1 MSQPDASPPY
11 RFGPADRQLLSA
23 IRRHDQGLRALLC
36 TLARYGVRLRV
47 QEPARA
53 SAWLDE
59 LAGHPVFKGGQ
70 FLFDLLEWEDFMLDG
85 EPPAPLDTA
94 ELQQAWAR
102 LAGLLRNLGAGLDM
116 MALDPAPP
124 AAAMSAADLP
134 ALESGFYLYQ
144 DVLLGGLALL
154 SASDPTPQG

>member
-1 MSQPDASPPY
+1 MSQPDASSPPY

-36 TLARYGVRLRV
+36 TLARYGVRLRR
-47 QEPARA
+47 QQPARA
-53 SAWLDE
+53 CAWLDE

-85 EPPAPLDTA
+85 EPPAALDTA

-102 LAGLLRNLGAGLDM
+102 LAGLLQNFGAELEAM
-116 MALDPAPP
+116 VLEPALPA
-124 AAAMSAADLP
+124 SDLP
-134 ALESGFYLYQ
+134 ALEAGFYLYQ
-144 DVLLGGLALL
+144 DVVLGGLALL
-154 SASDPTPQG
+154 RG